1 MQGSAP
7 ITGLSE
13 SSSESEDYEAD
24 HADNQDL
31 MDLSKME
38 SLYLT
43 GILDELKMCF
53 NYSPEVSIGEN
64 YQGHFFLKS
73 SDSTDMYNMLST
85 LSSMIKVLLRHF

>member
-24 HADNQDL
+24 HAGNDVL
-31 MDLSKME
+31 DLSQVE

-43 GILDELKMCF
+43 GVLDELKISF
-53 NYSPEVSIGEN
+53 NYSHEVCMGEN
-64 YQGHFFLKS
+64 YQGYFFLEKAA
-73 SDSTDMYNMLST
+73 ST
-85 LSSMIKVLLRHF
+85 LTV

>member
-24 HADNQDL
+24 HAGNDII
-31 MDLSKME
+31 DLSQME

-43 GILDELKMCF
+43 GVLDELKMSF
-53 NYSPEVSIGEN
+53 NYSHEVSMGEN
-64 YQGHFFLKS
+64 YQEHFFL
-73 SDSTDMYNMLST
+73 
-85 LSSMIKVLLRHF
+85 